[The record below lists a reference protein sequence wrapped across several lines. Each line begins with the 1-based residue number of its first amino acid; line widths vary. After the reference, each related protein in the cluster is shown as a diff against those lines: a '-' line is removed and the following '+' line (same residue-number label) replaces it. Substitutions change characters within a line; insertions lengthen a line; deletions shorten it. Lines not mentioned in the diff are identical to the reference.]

1 MAQGTD
7 STCRTMCWLGSII
20 LGGAIGTIL
29 HHSAGLALV
38 PSVLIGGFVIG
49 AGGVIGPGILC
60 RARAGAGQG
69 ASAVAVPARAAPVS
83 AAPVVTPAEVAPAS
97 APVKEA
103 RMAPRVSG
111 PSGPHD
117 AARPVSGLDAALARA
132 QRPQAEPAP
141 EFLSAPRGGR
151 ADDLKLIRGIGPK
164 LERLLNEAGV
174 WHFDQISG
182 WRARDIALVDEK
194 MTGFHGRIARDEW
207 VRQARDIVAARKGE
221 G

>member
-1 MAQGTD
+1 
-7 STCRTMCWLGSII
+7 
-20 LGGAIGTIL
+20 
-29 HHSAGLALV
+29 
-38 PSVLIGGFVIG
+38 
-49 AGGVIGPGILC
+49 
-60 RARAGAGQG
+60 
-69 ASAVAVPARAAPVS
+69 
-83 AAPVVTPAEVAPAS
+83 
-97 APVKEA
+97 
-103 RMAPRVSG
+103 
-111 PSGPHD
+111 
-117 AARPVSGLDAALARA
+117 
-132 QRPQAEPAP
+132 AP